1 MLSASLRTS
10 ATSAVSRI
18 MQAKMI
24 YEYAGKRPQIGQ
36 HVFIAPT
43 AVIIGD
49 VEIGDGASV
58 WYGVV
63 LRGDEGR
70 IVIGRG
76 ANVQDNSVLHTTPD
90 TPTILKEDVTIG
102 HGALL
107 EGCTIEAGAVVGM
120 GAIVLHQAVVGEQA
134 MVAAGGVV
142 TPGTII
148 PPRTLAAGA
157 PAVVKKELS
166 GGALRSVEHSGKVY
180 HELTQHYLAQRLN
193 DPAQALDEA

>member
-1 MLSASLRTS
+1 MIVEYEGKSP
-10 ATSAVSRI
+10 RI
-18 MQAKMI
+18 
-24 YEYAGKRPQIGQ
+24 GKE
-36 HVFIAPT
+36 VFIAPT

-49 VEIGDGASV
+49 VEVGDGASV

-76 ANVQDNSVLHTTPD
+76 SNVQDNAVIHTTPEI
-90 TPTILKEDVTIG
+90 PTILKEDVTIG

-107 EGCTIEAGAVVGM
+107 EGCTVEDGAVVGM
-120 GAIVLHQAVVGEQA
+120 GAIVLHAAVIGRQA
-134 MVAAGGVV
+134 MIAAGGVV

-148 PPRTLAAGA
+148 PPRSLAAGS

-166 GGALRSVEHSGKVY
+166 GGALASVERSAKAY
-180 HELTQHYLAQRLN
+180 HELSAHYLRQRLD
-193 DPAQALDEA
+193 DPESR

>member
-1 MLSASLRTS
+1 MIIEYQGKHPRT
-10 ATSAVSRI
+10 
-18 MQAKMI
+18 
-24 YEYAGKRPQIGQ
+24 GQ
-36 HVFIAPT
+36 DVFIAPT
-43 AVIIGD
+43 AVVIGD

-76 ANVQDNSVLHTTPD
+76 SNVQDNAVIHTTPEI
-90 TPTILKEDVTIG
+90 PTILKENVTIG

-107 EGCTIEAGAVVGM
+107 EGCTVEDGAVVGM
-120 GAIVLHQAVVGEQA
+120 GAIVLHAAVIGQQA
-134 MVAAGGVV
+134 MVAAGSVV

-148 PPRTLAAGA
+148 PPRTLAAGS

-166 GGALRSVEHSGKVY
+166 GAALASVECSAKIY
-180 HELTQHYLAQRLN
+180 HELSAHYIKQRLD
-193 DPAQALDEA
+193 DPTPAKAD

>member
-1 MLSASLRTS
+1 
-10 ATSAVSRI
+10 
-18 MQAKMI
+18 MI
-24 YEYAGKRPQIGQ
+24 VECEGKRPRIGKN
-36 HVFIAPT
+36 VFIAPT

-76 ANVQDNSVLHTTPD
+76 SNVQDNAVIHTTPEI
-90 TPTILKEDVTIG
+90 PTVLKEDVTIG

-107 EGCTIEAGAVVGM
+107 EGCTIEDGAVVGM
-120 GAIVLHQAVVGEQA
+120 GAIVLHAAVVGRQA

-142 TPGTII
+142 TPGAII
-148 PPRTLAAGA
+148 PPRTLAAGS

-166 GGALRSVEHSGKVY
+166 GAALASVERSAKIY
-180 HELTQHYLAQRLN
+180 HELSSRYLKQGLD
-193 DPAQALDEA
+193 DPSSAKAK

>member
-1 MLSASLRTS
+1 MI
-10 ATSAVSRI
+10 VEYEGKHPRI
-18 MQAKMI
+18 
-24 YEYAGKRPQIGQ
+24 GKD
-36 HVFIAPT
+36 VFIAPT

-76 ANVQDNSVLHTTPD
+76 SNVQDNAVIHTT
-90 TPTILKEDVTIG
+90 TEIPTILKEDVTIG

-107 EGCTIEAGAVVGM
+107 EGCTVGDGAVVGM
-120 GAIVLHQAVVGEQA
+120 GAIVLHAAVIGRQA
-134 MVAAGGVV
+134 MVAAGSVV
-142 TPGTII
+142 TQGAII
-148 PPRTLAAGA
+148 PPRTLAAGS

-166 GGALRSVEHSGKVY
+166 GGALASVERSAKIY
-180 HELTQHYLAQRLN
+180 HELSAHYLKQRL
-193 DPAQALDEA
+193 DERRSSPPTT

>member
-1 MLSASLRTS
+1 
-10 ATSAVSRI
+10 
-18 MQAKMI
+18 MI
-24 YEYAGKRPQIGQ
+24 IEYEGKHPRIGQ
-36 HVFIAPT
+36 DVFIAPT

-76 ANVQDNSVLHTTPD
+76 SNVQDNAVIHTTPEI
-90 TPTILKEDVTIG
+90 PTIIKEDVTIG

-107 EGCTIEAGAVVGM
+107 EGCTVEDGAVIGM
-120 GAIVLHQAVVGEQA
+120 GAIALHAAVIGRRA

-142 TPGTII
+142 TPGAII
-148 PPRTLAAGA
+148 PPGALAAGS

-166 GGALRSVEHSGKVY
+166 GAALAAPEPSCLTSHEHSARKP
-180 HELTQHYLAQRLN
+180 TQGLVA
-193 DPAQALDEA
+193 

>member
-1 MLSASLRTS
+1 
-10 ATSAVSRI
+10 
-18 MQAKMI
+18 MI
-24 YEYAGKRPQIGQ
+24 VEYEGKRPRIGQ
-36 HVFIAPT
+36 NVFIAPT

-76 ANVQDNSVLHTTPD
+76 SNVQDNTVIHTTPKI
-90 TPTILKEDVTIG
+90 PTILKEDVTIG

-107 EGCTIEAGAVVGM
+107 EGCTVEDGAVVGM
-120 GAIVLHQAVVGEQA
+120 GAVVLHAAVIGREA
-134 MVAAGGVV
+134 MVAAGSVV
-142 TPGTII
+142 TQGAII
-148 PPRTLAAGA
+148 PPRTLAAGS

-166 GGALRSVEHSGKVY
+166 GAALASVEISAKVY
-180 HELTQHYLAQRLN
+180 HELSAHYLRQGLD
-193 DPAQALDEA
+193 DPTPAKAD

>member
-1 MLSASLRTS
+1 
-10 ATSAVSRI
+10 
-18 MQAKMI
+18 MI
-24 YEYAGKRPQIGQ
+24 VEYGGKRPRIGRD
-36 HVFIAPT
+36 VFIAPT

-76 ANVQDNSVLHTTPD
+76 SNVQDNTVIHTT
-90 TPTILKEDVTIG
+90 TEIPTILEDNVTIG

-107 EGCTIEAGAVVGM
+107 EGCTVEEGAVVGM
-120 GAIVLHQAVVGEQA
+120 GAILLHAAVIGQQA
-134 MVAAGGVV
+134 MVAAGSVV
-142 TPGTII
+142 TQGVII
-148 PPRTLAAGA
+148 PPRTLAAGS

-166 GGALRSVEHSGKVY
+166 GGALASVEHSAKIY
-180 HELTQHYLAQRLN
+180 HELSTHYLDQHLD
-193 DPAQALDEA
+193 DPGHS

>member
-1 MLSASLRTS
+1 MIIEYDGKHP
-10 ATSAVSRI
+10 RI
-18 MQAKMI
+18 
-24 YEYAGKRPQIGQ
+24 GKD
-36 HVFIAPT
+36 VFIAPT

-76 ANVQDNSVLHTTPD
+76 SNVQDNVVIHTTPEI
-90 TPTILKEDVTIG
+90 PTILKDDVTIG

-107 EGCTIEAGAVVGM
+107 EGCTVEDGAVVGM
-120 GAIVLHQAVVGEQA
+120 GAIVLHAAVIGEQA
-134 MVAAGGVV
+134 MVGAGGVV
-142 TPGTII
+142 IPGTII
-148 PPRTLAAGA
+148 PPRTLAAGS

-166 GGALRSVEHSGKVY
+166 GGALGSVERSAKIY
-180 HELTQHYLAQRLN
+180 HELSQHYLKQGLEGATAAP
-193 DPAQALDEA
+193 DH

>member
-1 MLSASLRTS
+1 
-10 ATSAVSRI
+10 
-18 MQAKMI
+18 MI
-24 YEYAGKRPQIGQ
+24 VEYEGKRPRIGQ
-36 HVFIAPT
+36 DVFIAPT

-76 ANVQDNSVLHTTPD
+76 SNVQDNAVIHTTPAI
-90 TPTILKEDVTIG
+90 PTILKEDVTVG

-107 EGCTIEAGAVVGM
+107 EGCTVEDGAVV
-120 GAIVLHQAVVGEQA
+120 LHAAVVGRQA
-134 MVAAGGVV
+134 MVAAGSVV
-142 TPGTII
+142 TQGAII
-148 PPRTLAAGA
+148 PPRTLAAGS

-166 GGALRSVEHSGKVY
+166 GAALASVELSAKVY
-180 HELTQHYLAQRLN
+180 HELSASYLEQRLD
-193 DPAQALDEA
+193 DPAPEKAG

>member
-1 MLSASLRTS
+1 MIIEYEGK
-10 ATSAVSRI
+10 VPRI
-18 MQAKMI
+18 
-24 YEYAGKRPQIGQ
+24 GKD
-36 HVFIAPT
+36 VFIAPT

-76 ANVQDNSVLHTTPD
+76 SNVQDNAVIHTTPEI
-90 TPTILKEDVTIG
+90 PTILKEDVTIG

-107 EGCTIEAGAVVGM
+107 EGCTVEDGAVVGM
-120 GAIVLHQAVVGEQA
+120 GA
-134 MVAAGGVV
+134 AGSVV
-142 TPGTII
+142 TQGAII
-148 PPRTLAAGA
+148 PPRTLAAGS

-166 GGALRSVEHSGKVY
+166 GAALASVERSAKVY
-180 HELTQHYLAQRLN
+180 HELSASYLKQRLGH
-193 DPAQALDEA
+193 PAPAKAE